1 MRRARPLP
9 CQEIA
14 AAQQEDAT
22 MHQQIR
28 LRLAKSSTQDTPGA
42 MPADPIE
49 TGSIE
54 VRRGALLRL
63 LDTLAEAGYNL
74 QSAGGASIEGPGE
87 FVFSLDDE
95 DHQATVACAQF
106 LRDKGYRG
114 VRVQEVAI
122 CRISHR
128 PGELA
133 RCLRDVQQEGLS
145 VHEVFVGAPDAD
157 GNVLAY
163 ITTLR
168 TRDIEEGEAESKTA

>member
-1 MRRARPLP
+1 
-9 CQEIA
+9 
-14 AAQQEDAT
+14 

-28 LRLAKSSTQDTPGA
+28 LRLAKSGTQGTPGA
-42 MPADPIE
+42 MAADPVE
-49 TGSIE
+49 TDPLE
-54 VRRGALLRL
+54 VRRGALVRL
-63 LDTLAEAGYNL
+63 LETLAESGYNL
-74 QSAGGASIEGPGE
+74 QSAGGRSIEGPGE
-87 FVFSLDDE
+87 FVFSIDDE
-95 DHQATVACAQF
+95 DHKTTQACAQF

-114 VRVQEVAI
+114 VRVLNVEL

-133 RCLRDVQQEGLS
+133 RCLREVQKEGRS

-168 TRDIEEGEAESKTA
+168 TRDIQEDDAESKTA